1 MDSKVIVMD
10 ISPATIQA
18 GWRGEAVPSVDLP
31 VPEKLFDEKGE
42 VIEWGAVSALLDT
55 VLMDKFKWSD
65 NDGVTIMYVV
75 PSLMPKAGK
84 EKLLGLSFDDDKSRL
99 EGVFLKSAASAIL
112 FSLDRTK
119 TTLEGEAVPEVNGV
133 AIRTDKKTAI
143 ITVDPV
149 FQDVLLPSAAL
160 KLAKEDWGSS
170 FDPQLALSDDS
181 INILADTIVLAVQ
194 RTNVD
199 VRSLLYKN
207 LVLSGSRVN
216 ESGFYEKLKKS
227 IAEKA
232 PKGALIGMTLDP
244 KPEST
249 AWRGAAMYAAF
260 EKFPLMAISVQ
271 EYRES
276 GPGIVHRKCSWL

>member
-31 VPEKLFDEKGE
+31 VPEKLFNGQGE
-42 VIEWGAVSALLDT
+42 VVEWGAVSALLDT
-55 VLMDKFKWSD
+55 VLLDKFKWSD
-65 NDGVTIMYVV
+65 NDEVTIMYVV

-84 EKLLGLSFDDDKSRL
+84 EKLLQLSFDDDKYRL
-99 EGVFLKSAASAIL
+99 KGVFLKSAASAIL

-119 TTLEGEAVPEVNGV
+119 TTLEGETVPKVTGV

-160 KLAKEDWGSS
+160 KLTKNNWGSS
-170 FDPQLALSDDS
+170 FDPQFALSDDS

-194 RTNVD
+194 RTGVGI
-199 VRSLLYKN
+199 RSSLYKN

-227 IAEKA
+227 ITEKA
-232 PKGALIGMTLDP
+232 PKGALIGMTFDP
-244 KPEST
+244 KPESA
-249 AWRGAAMYAAF
+249 AWRGAAMYAASAGVV
-260 EKFPLMAISVQ
+260 EGAVIKK
-271 EYRES
+271 EYD
-276 GPGIVHRKCSWL
+276 PYNADIVHSKCPF

>member
-31 VPEKLFDEKGE
+31 VPEKLFNGQGE
-42 VIEWGAVSALLDT
+42 VVEWGAVSALLDT
-55 VLMDKFKWSD
+55 VLLDKFKWSD
-65 NDGVTIMYVV
+65 NDEVTIMYVV

-84 EKLLGLSFDDDKSRL
+84 EKLLQLSFDDDKYRL
-99 EGVFLKSAASAIL
+99 KGVFLKSAASAIL

-119 TTLEGEAVPEVNGV
+119 TTLEGETVPNVTGV

-149 FQDVLLPSAAL
+149 FQGVLLPSAAL
-160 KLAKEDWGSS
+160 KLTKNNWEGS
-170 FDPQLALSDDS
+170 FDPQFALSDDS

-216 ESGFYEKLKKS
+216 ESGFMRSLKRVLLKKR
-227 IAEKA
+227 
-232 PKGALIGMTLDP
+232 P
-244 KPEST
+244 
-249 AWRGAAMYAAF
+249 
-260 EKFPLMAISVQ
+260 
-271 EYRES
+271 RE
-276 GPGIVHRKCSWL
+276 H

>member
-31 VPEKLFDEKGE
+31 VPEKLFNGQGE
-42 VIEWGAVSALLDT
+42 VVEWGAVSALLDT
-55 VLMDKFKWSD
+55 VLLDKFKWSD
-65 NDGVTIMYVV
+65 NDEVTIMYVV

-84 EKLLGLSFDDDKSRL
+84 EKLLQLSFDDDKYRL
-99 EGVFLKSAASAIL
+99 KGVFLKSAASAIL

-119 TTLEGEAVPEVNGV
+119 TTLEGETVPEVTGV

-149 FQDVLLPSAAL
+149 FQNVLLPSAAL
-160 KLAKEDWGSS
+160 KLTKNNWGSS
-170 FDPQLALSDDS
+170 FDPQFALPDDS

-194 RTNVD
+194 RTDVD

-227 IAEKA
+227 ITEKA

-244 KPEST
+244 KPESA
-249 AWRGAAMYAAF
+249 AWRGAAMYAASAGF
-260 EKFPLMAISVQ
+260 VEGAVTKQ
-271 EYRES
+271 EYDHYNADV
-276 GPGIVHRKCSWL
+276 VHSKCPF

>member
-31 VPEKLFDEKGE
+31 VPEKLFNGQGE
-42 VIEWGAVSALLDT
+42 VVEWGAVSALLDT
-55 VLMDKFKWSD
+55 VLLDKFKWSD
-65 NDGVTIMYVV
+65 NDEVTIMYVV

-84 EKLLGLSFDDDKSRL
+84 EKLLQLSFDDDKYRL
-99 EGVFLKSAASAIL
+99 KGVFLKSAASAIL

-119 TTLEGEAVPEVNGV
+119 TTLEGETVPNVTGV

-149 FQDVLLPSAAL
+149 FQGVLLPSAAL
-160 KLAKEDWGSS
+160 KLTKNNWEGS
-170 FDPQLALSDDS
+170 FDPQFALSDDS

-227 IAEKA
+227 ITEKA

-244 KPEST
+244 KPESA
-249 AWRGAAMYAAF
+249 AWRGAAMYAAT
-260 EKFPLMAISVQ
+260 EGVVGGAVTKQDYDHYSAGS
-271 EYRES
+271 
-276 GPGIVHRKCSWL
+276 

>member
-1 MDSKVIVMD
+1 MGSKVIVMD

-18 GWRGEAVPSVDLP
+18 GWRGEVVPSVDLP

-42 VIEWGAVSALLDT
+42 VVEWGAVSALLDT
-55 VLMDKFKWSD
+55 VLLDKFKWSD
-65 NDGVTIMYVV
+65 NDEVTIMYVV

-84 EKLLGLSFDDDKSRL
+84 EKLLQLSFDDDKYRL

-119 TTLEGEAVPEVNGV
+119 TTREGEAVPNVTGV

-160 KLAKEDWGSS
+160 KLTKNNWGSS
-170 FDPQLALSDDS
+170 FDPQFALSDDF

-194 RTNVD
+194 RTD
-199 VRSLLYKN
+199 VGIRSLLYKN

-227 IAEKA
+227 ITEKA

-244 KPEST
+244 KPESA

-260 EKFPLMAISVQ
+260 EKFPLMAISGQ